1 MKFLCVNNIVVD
13 LLMNWK
19 ICSITATSSSSSSSF
34 NLFIYFIG
42 CDTSYRST
50 SNIRET
56 NIFTKILQTIDMV
69 SGY

>member
-1 MKFLCVNNIVVD
+1 
-13 LLMNWK
+13 MNWK
-19 ICSITATSSSSSSSF
+19 ICSITATSSSSSSF

-50 SNIRET
+50 SNTRET

-69 SGY
+69 SGYW

>member
-1 MKFLCVNNIVVD
+1 MCVNNIVVD

-19 ICSITATSSSSSSSF
+19 ICSITATSSSSSSF

-50 SNIRET
+50 SKTRET

-69 SGY
+69 SGYW